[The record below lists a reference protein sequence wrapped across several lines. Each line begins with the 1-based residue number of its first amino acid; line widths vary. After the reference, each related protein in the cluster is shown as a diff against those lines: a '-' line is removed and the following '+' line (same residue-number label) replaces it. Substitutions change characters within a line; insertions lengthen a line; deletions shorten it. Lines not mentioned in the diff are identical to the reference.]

1 MLELFDTHSHYNDE
15 QFDEDREELL
25 NKIYEENVTKIIVV
39 GYNIIGSKK
48 AVELAK
54 KNNYI
59 YSSVGIHPS
68 DIEKTKEEIDKQI
81 NKIEELAKIKKVVA
95 IGEIGLDYHWEKEK
109 KELQKYAFIKQ
120 IQLAQKLKL
129 PIIIHTRDAIADTIE
144 ILKTVKIENSG
155 VLHCC
160 TLNKELINTGLDAGL
175 YTSFGGPITYKNTKN
190 LELIKEIPEDKILIE
205 TDSPYLS
212 PEPNRGKRNDSRNI
226 KYIAAKIAEI
236 KQTSIEEIAKTTYQ
250 NAQKLFK
257 IYSA

>member
-1 MLELFDTHSHYNDE
+1 MLELFDTHAHYNDE

-39 GYNIIGSKK
+39 GYNIIGSEK

-54 KNNYI
+54 KHNYI

-68 DIEKTKEEIDKQI
+68 DIEKTKEEIDDQI
-81 NKIEELAKIKKVVA
+81 KKIEELAKEEKVVA
-95 IGEIGLDYHWEKEK
+95 IGEIGLDYHWEKEN

-160 TLNKELINTGLDAGL
+160 TLNKDLIKTGINAGL

-236 KQTSIEEIAKTTYQ
+236 KQTTIEEIAKITYQ

>member
-15 QFDEDREELL
+15 QFDEDREEIL

-54 KNNYI
+54 KHNYI

-68 DIEKTKEEIDKQI
+68 DIEKTKEEIDGQI
-81 NKIEELAKIKKVVA
+81 NKIEELAKEEKVVA
-95 IGEIGLDYHWEKEK
+95 IGEIGLDYHWEKEN

-160 TLNKELINTGLDAGL
+160 TLNKDLIKTGLNAGL

-212 PEPNRGKRNDSRNI
+212 PEPNRGKRNDSSNI

-236 KQTSIEEIAKTTYQ
+236 KQTTIEEIAKITYQ

>member
-54 KNNYI
+54 KHNYI

-160 TLNKELINTGLDAGL
+160 TLNKDLIKTGIDAGL

-212 PEPNRGKRNDSRNI
+212 PEPNRGKRNDSSNI

-236 KQTSIEEIAKTTYQ
+236 KQITIEEIAKITYQ